1 MSFSILTYLLCPK
14 QIIQQEQNNN
24 YLLLIAP
31 LVTVISTYMG
41 YLYGQRKIVNMIKK
55 VKFEVPKLNEIPL
68 INQNL
73 KLVDYDSDSE
83 SESDSDSDM
92 DIIPLI
98 EAS

>member
-41 YLYGQRKIVNMIKK
+41 YLYGQRKIVNMIKGIQI
-55 VKFEVPKLNEIPL
+55 PKLNEIPL

-73 KLVDYDSDSE
+73 KLVDYDSDLE